1 MSMNEVDILF
11 SWFCGEDEAEYEALK
26 EQAASGNEEVKI
38 ELSALNVEKAEN
50 VNENMTF
57 LGNMPKRIV
66 LPQIFI
72 LERFLAK
79 ELQQTMTVRIRLLLL
94 KTGKNQIFILKK
106 RLNLE
111 VCVHILFGDYMLI
124 FIVVV
129 SINMMK
135 KMNLK

>member
-57 LGNMPKRIV
+57 LEQHAQKDSV
-66 LPQIFI
+66 AQHH
-72 LERFLAK
+72 
-79 ELQQTMTVRIRLLLL
+79 Q
-94 KTGKNQIFILKK
+94 LKK
-106 RLNLE
+106 P
-111 VCVHILFGDYMLI
+111 
-124 FIVVV
+124 
-129 SINMMK
+129 SI
-135 KMNLK
+135 